1 MEPLRETQT
10 ETLTI
15 EGMTCTHCVAAVRAA
30 LESVPGAL
38 VRTVDI
44 GSATVDLSPEA
55 DRDVIRAAV
64 EDAGFD
70 LAPEA

>member
-10 ETLTI
+10 EMLTI

-55 DRDVIRAAV
+55 DRDAIRAAV
-64 EDAGFD
+64 EYAGFD